1 VIVIIM
7 KSPILIL
14 FIIFNLLAA
23 NLVSAMNIYT
33 EDTIESHHVHS
44 QANSTDNTILEN
56 GFDTSSCDHM
66 CHVSSHM
73 IGFISQITHIQAV
86 DNLIDLP
93 VLNEPLH
100 SLILDPP
107 FQPPKA

>member
-1 VIVIIM
+1 M
-7 KSPILIL
+7 KSPLLIL
-14 FIIFNLLAA
+14 FIIFNLLAI
-23 NLVSAMNIYT
+23 NLVSAMNIYNEET
-33 EDTIESHHVHS
+33 TESHHVHS
-44 QANSTDNTILEN
+44 QDSSAENTVLEHA
-56 GFDTSSCDHM
+56 FDTSSCDHL

-73 IGFISQITHIQAV
+73 VGFISQITHIQTV
-86 DNLIDLP
+86 DNSIDLP